1 MTHVSDLI
9 LKVEN
14 IQCGY
19 DGVPVIHGIS
29 LDVAQG
35 EIVAI
40 VGANGAGKT
49 TTMRTIVGL
58 MHPYRGKVTFAGK
71 DITLMEAHDT
81 IKLGISYVP
90 EGRRLF
96 SKLTIRENLELGA
109 FIKNDRK
116 GIDESLERVFELFP
130 KLYDRRTQ
138 VAETMSGGEQQMV
151 AIARGLMSDPK
162 LLLLD
167 ELSLGLMPSL
177 VEKVMEAVVA
187 INRSGVTVLIV
198 EQMVQEALEI
208 AHRGYVIQTGQIV
221 QQGTAQELLDSP
233 EVRKA
238 YMGL

>member
-1 MTHVSDLI
+1 MSDPI

>member
-1 MTHVSDLI
+1 MTDPI
-9 LKVEN
+9 LEVQD
-14 IQCGY
+14 IHCGY

-29 LDVAQG
+29 LEVAQG
-35 EIVAI
+35 ELVAI

-49 TTMRTIVGL
+49 TTMRSIAGL
-58 MHPYRGKVTFAGK
+58 MHPFSGKIFFNGK
-71 DITLMEAHDT
+71 DITRLKAHET

-96 SKLTIRENLELGA
+96 SKLSIIENLELGA

-116 GIDESLERVFELFP
+116 EIERILEQVFELFP
-130 KLYDRRTQ
+130 KLYDRRAQ

-151 AIARGLMSDPK
+151 AIARGLMSNPR

-177 VEKVMEAVVA
+177 VEKVMEAVVS
-187 INRSGVTVLIV
+187 INRTGVTVLLV

-208 AHRGYVIQTGQIV
+208 ANRGYVIQTGKIV
-221 QQGTAQELLDSP
+221 QKGTSRELLDSP

-238 YMGL
+238 YMGM